1 LIGKSNKQKGLKS
14 LHTRPNSLTRL
25 RATRRRT
32 LRGHNCHGIPGF
44 TCMSAN
50 TSSCSGHL
58 QAAVA
63 SFHAK
68 GFNQSSMCWSH
79 MWPPSYQI
87 PMTKTLKRAGQQRKK
102 LYQGSLC
109 LVDASGI
116 NRISPTL
123 VTPLF
128 GAGASEK
135 DVMPMHAC
143 VNPTP

>member
-1 LIGKSNKQKGLKS
+1 MVSQASHACQPIQAHALGTYRQQ
-14 LHTRPNSLTRL
+14 LHLFMQRVLT
-25 RATRRRT
+25 
-32 LRGHNCHGIPGF
+32 N
-44 TCMSAN
+44 
-50 TSSCSGHL
+50 
-58 QAAVA
+58 QACAGV
-63 SFHAK
+63 
-68 GFNQSSMCWSH
+68 
-79 MWPPSYQI
+79 MWPPSYQM
-87 PMTKTLKRAGQQRKK
+87 PMTKTLKRPGQQRKK